1 MSDSSGSIY
10 DQLGISGP
18 EEVLRNPII
27 NSPYEAPKAHAFI
40 GKTGP
45 TGQLVSGRRPSSSYA
60 PTPPPRKEKEREEP
74 TIDFEPTGGGVQRH
88 DLINEIRKHVGDWRN
103 TGYQGVTAVTKRLL
117 TFWADPTRENRI
129 LFCQREAAET
139 AIWLTEVSESAGQS
153 AIRGRLA
160 ESNNEFNEGL
170 PRIALKMATATGK
183 TVVMGMLIAWQ
194 TINKVHS
201 PRDNRFTKRFLIVTP
216 GLTIRD
222 RLRVLHPESDGNYY
236 HERGLVPN
244 DLWQSLLQVRI
255 GIVNYH
261 QFLPRATREADGVAA
276 KTLKILRGGQADEN
290 PFLETE
296 SQVVTRVLR
305 DIAGPNEKVGE
316 IIVINDEAH
325 HCYRERP
332 DVEDADREDQDRND
346 EARVWFKGL
355 QAVQR
360 HRNFGLKSVFDL
372 SATPYFLSGSGY
384 GEGRIYP
391 WTVSD
396 FNLLDAIESGI
407 VKIPRVPVDDDAATD
422 KVVYLKLWEHIGDKL
437 PKRVNKEYD
446 YANATLP
453 VELEGA
459 LRSLYRSYEKSFK
472 TWEEHLAAFGEPPP
486 VFIVVC
492 SNTIVSRLVW
502 EWIAGRPILVNEAEM
517 YRPGK
522 LPLLANNDAD
532 GRQMRRPRTILIDSV
547 QIDSEGAVS
556 KEFRSIAADEIERFK
571 DEYRLRNP
579 GTDVERISDEE
590 LLREVM
596 NTVGKRG
603 KLGEHIRCVVSV
615 AMLTEGWDT
624 NTVTHILGVRAFS
637 TSLLCEQVVGRGL
650 RRRSYAVNDKGRFS
664 PEYAEVYGVPFEYIP
679 TDGKMPNPTPRVPA
693 VDVFAVDEK
702 VDHEISFPKL
712 QGYRIELPAAPI
724 AWDFDDDS
732 RWEVNNQTIATFT
745 TLQGVLGPE
754 EKIVMDRL
762 KDGSV
767 REQEVAFN
775 IARRLARSQFAED
788 EEQEPWLF
796 PQLLA
801 ATREWMR
808 TSLVLTERTQLGY
821 LLFSEVTNIAAE
833 KVLRGIVRQE
843 GNRAE
848 VLRPIFRQFDEFGST
863 SDVRFQTHKP
873 VLLPAEFYSK
883 THINFVVVDKA
894 GRDGNTWEERMAQI
908 LQSSPLVHS
917 FVKNDHLDFTIPYAF
932 EGKSHQYVPDFIA
945 RLADSGGAP
954 LDVFLIVEVSGARKS
969 PGPTEAKAD
978 TTRSLWCP
986 SVNNVGDLGLWGYLQ
1001 VRDIATFQAD
1011 FDIAG
1016 QALLARSMSHVGPE

>member
-1 MSDSSGSIY
+1 MSDASGTIW

-27 NSPYEAPKAHAFI
+27 NTPYEAPRAHAHI
-40 GKTGP
+40 GKNGP
-45 TGQLVSGRRPSSSYA
+45 TGGLIWGRRPSGSLA
-60 PTPPPRKEKEREEP
+60 PVPPPRKGEKSDDLE
-74 TIDFEPTGGGVQRH
+74 IDFDPTGERLQKH
-88 DLINEIRKHVGDWRN
+88 DLINEIRQHVDLWRAQ
-103 TGYQGVTAVTKRLL
+103 GYPGVTAVTKRLL
-117 TFWADPTRENRI
+117 AYWADPTRENRV
-129 LFCQREAAET
+129 LYCQREAAET

-153 AIRGRLA
+153 AIRRRLG
-160 ESNNEFNEGL
+160 ESNKEFNEGL

-201 PRDNRFTKRFLIVTP
+201 PRDNRFAKRFLIVTP
-216 GLTIRD
+216 GITIRD
-222 RLRVLHPESDGNYY
+222 RLRVLHPESEGNYY
-236 HERGLVPN
+236 RERGLVPN
-244 DLWQSLLQVRI
+244 DLWQSLLQARV

-261 QFLPRATREADGVAA
+261 QFLPRATREAEGVAA
-276 KTLKILRGGQADEN
+276 KTLKILRGGQVGDD
-290 PFLETE
+290 PFQETE

-305 DIAGPNEKVGE
+305 DIAGPNEKVGD

-325 HCYRERP
+325 HCYRDKPEV
-332 DVEDADREDQDRND
+332 DDADREDRNRNE
-346 EARVWFKGL
+346 EARVWFRGL

-360 HRNFGLKSVFDL
+360 HRNFGIKGIFDL

-422 KVVYLKLWEHIGDKL
+422 KVVYLKLWDHIGDKL

-459 LRSLYRSYEKSFK
+459 LQSLYRSYQKSFE
-472 TWEEHLAAFGEPPP
+472 TWENSLAAFGEPPP

-502 EWIAGRPILVNEAEM
+502 EWIAGRPILVNEIET

-522 LPLLANNDAD
+522 LALLANNDAD
-532 GRQMRRPRTILIDSV
+532 GRQLRRPRTILIDSA

-556 KEFRSIAADEIERFK
+556 KEFRDVAADEIERFK
-571 DEYRLRNP
+571 DEYRQRNP
-579 GTDVERISDEE
+579 GADAERISDEE
-590 LLREVM
+590 ILRELM
-596 NTVGKRG
+596 NTVGKKG
-603 KLGEHIRCVVSV
+603 KLGENIRCVVSV
-615 AMLTEGWDT
+615 AMLTEGWDA
-624 NTVTHILGVRAFS
+624 NTVTHILGIRAFS

-650 RRRSYAVNDKGRFS
+650 RRRNYAVNENGRFE
-664 PEYAEVYGVPFEYIP
+664 PEYAEVYGVPFQYIP
-679 TDGKMPNPTPRVPA
+679 TDGKMPNPTPRAPA

-702 VDHEISFPKL
+702 ADHEISFPKL
-712 QGYRIELPAAPI
+712 ESYRIELPAAPI
-724 AWDFDDDS
+724 TWDFDEDS
-732 RWEVNNQTIATFT
+732 RFEVDNRTIATFT
-745 TLQGVLGPE
+745 TLQGALGPE

-775 IARRLARSQFAED
+775 IARRLARTQFADGEG
-788 EEQEPWLF
+788 QQPWLF
-796 PQLLA
+796 PKLLQ
-801 ATREWMR
+801 ATKEWMR
-808 TSLVLTERTQLGY
+808 TSLVLNEQTQLAY

-833 KVLRGIVRQE
+833 KILRGIVRQE

-848 VLRPIFRQFDEFGST
+848 VLRPVFRQFDSSGST

-873 VLLPAEFYSK
+873 VLMPAEFYTK
-883 THINFVVVDKA
+883 THINYVVVDKA
-894 GRDGNTWEERMAQI
+894 GKDGNTWEEKMAQI
-908 LQSSPLVHS
+908 LQESALVHS
-917 FVKNDHLDFTIPYAF
+917 FVKNDHLDFTVPYTF

-945 RLADSGGAP
+945 RLADAEATP

-978 TTRSLWCP
+978 TARSLWCP
-986 SVNNVGDLGLWGYLQ
+986 SVNNVGDLGYWGYLQ
-1001 VRDIATFQAD
+1001 VSDIATFQSD
-1011 FDIAG
+1011 FDSAV
-1016 QALLARSMSHVGPE
+1016 QALLEKSVLQPGQE

>member
-1 MSDSSGSIY
+1 MGTLSGR
-10 DQLGISGP
+10 DLVELDLP
-18 EEVLRNPII
+18 NPVEVLRNPII
-27 NSPYEAPKAHAFI
+27 NSPYDAPRAHVVI
-40 GKTGP
+40 GKKGSTGE
-45 TGQLVSGRRPSSSYA
+45 LNRGRRPSSSYA
-60 PTPPPRKEKEREEP
+60 PVPPPRKGEKPGTLE
-74 TIDFEPTGGGVQRH
+74 IDFEPTNERLQKH
-88 DLINEIRKHVGDWRN
+88 DLINEIRGHVELWRGR
-103 TGYQGVTAVTKRLL
+103 GYPGVTAVTKRLI
-117 TFWADPTRENRI
+117 TYWADSTRENRV

-139 AIWLTEVSESAGQS
+139 AIWLTEVSENDGQS
-153 AIRGRLA
+153 AIRKRLA
-160 ESNNEFNEGL
+160 ESNFEFNEGL

-194 TINKVHS
+194 TINKGHS
-201 PRDNRFTKRFLIVTP
+201 PRDNRFAKRFLIVTP
-216 GLTIRD
+216 GITIRD
-222 RLRVLHPESDGNYY
+222 RLRVLHPESEGNYY
-236 HERGLVPN
+236 RERGLVPN
-244 DLWQSLLQVRI
+244 DLWQSLLQARV

-261 QFLPRATREADGVAA
+261 QFFPRATREADGVAE
-276 KTLKILRGGQADEN
+276 KTLKILRGGQVGDD

-305 DIAGPNEKVGE
+305 DIAGPNEKVGD

-325 HCYRERP
+325 HCYRDKPEV
-332 DVEDADREDQDRND
+332 DDADREDRNRNE
-346 EARVWFKGL
+346 EARVWFRGL

-360 HRNFGLKSVFDL
+360 HRNFGIKSIFDL

-422 KVVYLKLWEHIGDKL
+422 NVVYLKLWDHIGDKL

-446 YANATLP
+446 YANAVLP

-459 LRSLYRSYEKSFK
+459 LQSLYRSYQKSFE
-472 TWEEHLAAFGEPPP
+472 TWETNLVAFGEPPP

-502 EWIAGRPILVNEAEM
+502 EWIAGRPILVNETET

-532 GRQMRRPRTILIDSV
+532 GRQLRRPRTILIDSA

-556 KEFRSIAADEIERFK
+556 KEFREMAADEIERFK
-571 DEYRLRNP
+571 DEYRQRNP
-579 GTDVERISDEE
+579 GADAERISDEE
-590 LLREVM
+590 ILREVM
-596 NTVGKRG
+596 NTVGKKG

-615 AMLTEGWDT
+615 AMLTEGWDA
-624 NTVTHILGVRAFS
+624 NTVTHILGIRAFS

-650 RRRSYAVNDKGRFS
+650 RRRSYAVNEKGRFE
-664 PEYAEVYGVPFEYIP
+664 PEYAEVYGVPFQCIP
-679 TDGKMPNPTPRVPA
+679 TDGKMPNPAPRAPA

-702 VDHEISFPKL
+702 AAHEIVFPKL
-712 QGYRIELPAAPI
+712 ESYRIELPDAPI
-724 AWDFDDDS
+724 TWDFDDDS
-732 RWEVNNQTIATFT
+732 RFEVNNKTIATFT
-745 TLQGVLGPE
+745 TLQGALGPE
-754 EKIVMDRL
+754 ETVIMDRL

-775 IARRLARSQFAED
+775 IARRLARTQFADGEG
-788 EEQEPWLF
+788 QQPWLF
-796 PQLLA
+796 PKLLE
-801 ATREWMR
+801 ATKEWMR
-808 TSLVLTERTQLGY
+808 TSLVLKERTQLGY

-833 KVLRGIVRQE
+833 KILRGIVRQE

-848 VLRPIFRQFDEFGST
+848 VLRPIFRQFNNSGST
-863 SDVRFQTHKP
+863 SDVHFQTHKP
-873 VLLPAEFYSK
+873 VLMPVEFYTK
-883 THINFVVVDKA
+883 THINYVVIDKA
-894 GRDGNTWEERMAQI
+894 GQDGNTWEEKMAQI
-908 LQSSPLVHS
+908 LQESPLVHS
-917 FVKNDHLDFTIPYAF
+917 FVKNDHLDFTIPYTF

-945 RLADSGGAP
+945 RLAGTDGEP

-978 TTRSLWCP
+978 TARSLWCP
-986 SVNNVGDLGLWGYLQ
+986 SVNNVGDFGYWGYLQ
-1001 VRDIATFQAD
+1001 VKDISTFKEE
-1011 FDIAG
+1011 FDEAISV
-1016 QALLARSMSHVGPE
+1016 LLSNSFARAEQG